1 MSSPSSSDSDTSL
14 DKASSR
20 TIKIYNLPR
29 KTTTSS
35 LLSRLVQAAPRIA
48 LFGGAIFEAGMIHRP
63 QASQGANPPLPG
75 MSATITFWDRAAAY
89 TLWKFIRDGKLDF
102 DGRIAMAKFSTNP
115 GNPDGM
121 GGGERNGRS
130 RVLVIKG
137 PAEYVDAQY
146 LKQNP
151 LRGLWL
157 EVIREHVYR
166 DMEFDAWGRAM
177 VFEFART
184 DSAGH
189 VKKLLDEEVK
199 AGRLA
204 SVEYGIDPFERG
216 LEQADLWNS
225 RVRPPGAIPIWYPF
239 SEKVMDSMVF
249 EEEEEYDDEEEEEE
263 AEEEDEEMDGEEEAE
278 EEDEEMDGEEEGEV
292 EEEEEDQMEGLE
304 VIEEEEEDEEMDEGE
319 EELASGENGD
329 NGEEDR
335 HGPAGIAWPRGSF
348 FVPVSIF
355 YLL

>member
-14 DKASSR
+14 DKARSR
-20 TIKIYNLPR
+20 TVKIYNLPR

-35 LLSRLVQAAPRIA
+35 LLQRLVQVAPRFA
-48 LFGGAIFEAGMIHRP
+48 LFGGAIFEAGLIHRP
-63 QASQGANPPLPG
+63 QASQGANPLPG
-75 MSATITFWDRAAAY
+75 MSATITFWDRAPAY

-102 DGRIAMAKFSTNP
+102 DGRIAMAKFSSNLSNP
-115 GNPDGM
+115 TAM
-121 GGGERNGRS
+121 GERNGRS

-137 PAEYVDAQY
+137 PADFVDAQY

-157 EVIREHVYR
+157 EVIRKHVYR

-216 LEQADLWNS
+216 LEQADLWNW
-225 RVRPPGAIPIWYPF
+225 RVRPAGAIPIWHPF
-239 SEKVMDSMVF
+239 SEKVMDGMVF
-249 EEEEEYDDEEEEEE
+249 EEEEEEEEYGDDGEEEEGEQ
-263 AEEEDEEMDGEEEAE
+263 EDEEMDGEE
-278 EEDEEMDGEEEGEV
+278 DEEV
-292 EEEEEDQMEGLE
+292 EQEEEDQMEGLE

-319 EELASGENGD
+319 EEHASGENGD

-348 FVPVSIF
+348 FVPVNIF